1 MISADF
7 TVVTAHSSHLR
18 RTSCA
23 FFLPIRQTQAAIIV
37 ASEQQCFT

>member
-7 TVVTAHSSHLR
+7 TVVTAHYSHLR

-23 FFLPIRQTQAAIIV
+23 FFLPIRQAQAAIIV
-37 ASEQQCFT
+37 ANEQQCFT

>member
-1 MISADF
+1 MISTDF

-37 ASEQQCFT
+37 ANE

>member
-7 TVVTAHSSHLR
+7 TVVTIHSFHLR

-23 FFLPIRQTQAAIIV
+23 FFLPIRQTQVATIV

>member
-23 FFLPIRQTQAAIIV
+23 FFPPIRQTQAAIIV
-37 ASEQQCFT
+37 ANEQQYFT

>member
-1 MISADF
+1 MISTNF

-23 FFLPIRQTQAAIIV
+23 FFLPIRQTQVAIIV
-37 ASEQQCFT
+37 ANEQQCFT

>member
-1 MISADF
+1 MISTDF

-37 ASEQQCFT
+37 ANEQQCFT